1 MPLGISVTDLEI
13 EEAIRE
19 AWAVL
24 SAGSAVSP
32 SARRLAAALPAVTG
46 GTQTRSYVATATN
59 TSLSGAVG
67 EASISLGFQ
76 GDRLYG

>member
-1 MPLGISVTDLEI
+1 VTDLEV

-32 SARRLAAALPAVTG
+32 SARRLAAALLAVTG
-46 GTQTRSYVATATN
+46 G
-59 TSLSGAVG
+59 
-67 EASISLGFQ
+67 
-76 GDRLYG
+76 